1 MNQQER
7 LDYLLK
13 YFFNELHIEYSKKT
27 NSKSSLKHF
36 VLLVNIRPPQMVDK
50 KTQEILDDY
59 LHTEIQNK
67 MEL

>member
-13 YFFNELHIEYSKKT
+13 YFFNELHIEYSKKQIQNPHET
-27 NSKSSLKHF
+27 LRA
-36 VLLVNIRPPQMVDK
+36 LMNIRPPQMVDK
-50 KTQEILDDY
+50 QTQEILDDY

-67 MEL
+67 L